1 MVAQRFSNRG
11 VLFNS
16 KALTRY
22 SVGLVLLAYT
32 LFTSFPFFWTVAIS
46 LRRSNEVI
54 VNPYGLPWP
63 PSLQNYI
70 NIFTNPTLSYPRF
83 FLNSVIVTAGALAL
97 TTVVATMAAFAFARV
112 RYQFPL
118 REGLYTLIFV
128 SIMFPPQVTL
138 LSLFQLLVN
147 YGVYNTLLGLVL
159 VYSASALPFTT
170 YILRSFFM
178 QIPQDLEDAARIDGC
193 SDRQL
198 FWRVMFPIARP
209 AVATMIML
217 NFINFWNEFLYAVTY
232 TTSPDLRTLPL
243 AITFFMGEAIVDYG
257 MLAASL
263 VVATLPVI
271 ALYLFL
277 SEWFIR
283 GMTAGAVKM

>member
-1 MVAQRFSNRG
+1 
-11 VLFNS
+11 
-16 KALTRY
+16 
-22 SVGLVLLAYT
+22 
-32 LFTSFPFFWTVAIS
+32 
-46 LRRSNEVI
+46 
-54 VNPYGLPWP
+54 
-63 PSLQNYI
+63 
-70 NIFTNPTLSYPRF
+70 
-83 FLNSVIVTAGALAL
+83 
-97 TTVVATMAAFAFARV
+97 
-112 RYQFPL
+112 
-118 REGLYTLIFV
+118 
-128 SIMFPPQVTL
+128 
-138 LSLFQLLVN
+138 
-147 YGVYNTLLGLVL
+147 LVL

-271 ALYLFL
+271 VMYLFL
-277 SEWFIR
+277 SEWFIK